1 MKTNQI
7 NLVVNNIVEGL
18 LKKKKG
24 INSDAVVFFLG
35 AGFSM
40 KLPGESGGIGN
51 GREVAIHLSNKL
63 LGTQEEDLQRA
74 AEYIEVVLNRRRLVS
89 EVREYLKA
97 NYESKDSH
105 RYLAEIISLLNQPT
119 ELVYST
125 NYDTYLEDEYRT
137 LCNNGKD
144 LSYWFFDNDISM
156 NKTLYKIHG
165 CINSESQIV
174 LTSED
179 YYKVKSNKPLMSRL
193 YNLLRENTCVFIG
206 FSMEDQDLL
215 DLLFSIRADK
225 DDFGDQKHYLVV
237 PENGI
242 NEWRATYLNKKF
254 NIDHIPLGRDEFLS
268 GILDVL
274 KKKVTMSD

>member
-1 MKTNQI
+1 MKTSQI
-7 NLVVNNIVEGL
+7 KLVINHIVEGL

-24 INSDAVVFFLG
+24 INSDSVVFFLG

-40 KLPGESGGIGN
+40 KLPGETKGLGN
-51 GREVAIHLSNKL
+51 GREVSLHLSNKL
-63 LGTQEEDLQRA
+63 LETNEENLQRVS
-74 AEYIEVVLNRRRLVS
+74 EYIEVVFNRRSLVS
-89 EVREYLKA
+89 EVRDYVKL
-97 NYESKDSH
+97 NYDSKDSH
-105 RYLAEIISLLNQPT
+105 KYLAEIVSLLNTPT
-119 ELVYST
+119 ELVFST
-125 NYDTYLEDEYRT
+125 NYDTYLEDEYK
-137 LCNNGKD
+137 LLSGND

-179 YYKVKSNKPLMSRL
+179 YYKVKSNKPLMARL

-215 DLLFSIRADK
+215 DLLFSIRADN
-225 DDFGDQKHYLVV
+225 DGFGEQKHYLVI
-237 PENGI
+237 PDGGI

-254 NIDHIPLGRDEFLS
+254 NIDHIPLGRDEFLKET
-268 GILDVL
+268 LEVL
-274 KKKVTMSD
+274 KKKVMMSV